1 VSGDWRNNGGTFNHS
16 SEVEFDGGDGQKIS
30 GSAFCNVTFGGT
42 GTKYLGGI
50 INVSGWLKIDSL
62 ATFDVGPEDDDAYYN
77 ITVGSHWYNNI
88 MSPDVNWIGA
98 IVKLVLSLLLGATI
112 GMERRRKGQIAG
124 LRTFALISM
133 GATLAMLI
141 SIYIPQEYMGLKNGD
156 PGRIAAQV
164 VSGVGFLGAGAIIQM
179 KGSVRGL
186 TTAAG
191 IWMTACIGLAVGAG
205 MYLIS
210 IITTLL
216 IIFILVNIERIEQR
230 HNFLWESKI
239 IRVKMHGILDDIQP
253 LRDTI
258 NSNDIHISDEFMKF
272 DYENEFTIV
281 NFMVRSNTHVN
292 VPSLFKEIKR
302 LGDPISITITN
313 EMNM

>member
-1 VSGDWRNNGGTFNHS
+1 MLQDIYN
-16 SEVEFDGGDGQKIS
+16 D
-30 GSAFCNVTFGGT
+30 
-42 GTKYLGGI
+42 I
-50 INVSGWLKIDSL
+50 I
-62 ATFDVGPEDDDAYYN
+62 
-77 ITVGSHWYNNI
+77 
-88 MSPDVNWIGA
+88 SPDVNMAGSIT
-98 IVKLVLSLLLGATI
+98 KLVLSLVLGAVI
-112 GMERRRKGQIAG
+112 GIERRRKGQIAG

-210 IITTLL
+210 IIATLL
-216 IIFILVNIERIEQR
+216 IIFILVNIERIELR

-239 IRVKMHGILDDIQP
+239 IRIKVHGIVDNIQSIRDIIESSDV
-253 LRDTI
+253 R
-258 NSNDIHISDEFMKF
+258 ISDEFMK
-272 DYENEFTIV
+272 YEYDNQLTII
-281 NFMVRSNTHVN
+281 NFMVRSKSGIE
-292 VPSLFKEIKR
+292 VPVLFKQIKESSNAV
-302 LGDPISITITN
+302 SITLTN
-313 EMNM
+313 ELNM

>member
-1 VSGDWRNNGGTFNHS
+1 MLDYIYQN
-16 SEVEFDGGDGQKIS
+16 
-30 GSAFCNVTFGGT
+30 
-42 GTKYLGGI
+42 I
-50 INVSGWLKIDSL
+50 I
-62 ATFDVGPEDDDAYYN
+62 
-77 ITVGSHWYNNI
+77 
-88 MSPDVNWIGA
+88 SPDVNLIGA
-98 IVKLVLSLLLGATI
+98 VTKLVLSLLLGAVI

-141 SIYIPQEYMGLKNGD
+141 SIYIPQEYLGLKNGD

-210 IITTLL
+210 IIATLL
-216 IIFILVNIERIEQR
+216 IIFILVNIERIELR

-239 IRVKMHGILDDIQP
+239 IRVKVHGILNDIQAV
-253 LRDTI
+253 RDI
-258 NSNDIHISDEFMKF
+258 LESNDIHISDEYMKY
-272 DYENEFTIV
+272 DYDNQLTIV
-281 NFMVRSNTHVN
+281 NFMVRSKGNID
-292 VPSLFKEIKR
+292 VPSMFNDIKEKSNAV
-302 LGDPISITITN
+302 SITLTN

>member
-1 VSGDWRNNGGTFNHS
+1 MLQDIYNS
-16 SEVEFDGGDGQKIS
+16 
-30 GSAFCNVTFGGT
+30 
-42 GTKYLGGI
+42 I
-50 INVSGWLKIDSL
+50 I
-62 ATFDVGPEDDDAYYN
+62 
-77 ITVGSHWYNNI
+77 
-88 MSPDVNWIGA
+88 SPDVNWVGA

-124 LRTFALISM
+124 LRTLALISM

-216 IIFILVNIERIEQR
+216 IIFILVNIELIEQR

-253 LRDTI
+253 LRDTLA
-258 NSNDIHISDEFMKF
+258 SNDVHISDEFMKF
-272 DYENEFTIV
+272 DYENCFTIV
-281 NFMVRSNTHVN
+281 NFMIRTPNQVN
-292 VPSLFKEIKR
+292 VPALFKEIKQQ
-302 LGDPISITITN
+302 GDPISITITN

>member
-1 VSGDWRNNGGTFNHS
+1 MLQDIYNS
-16 SEVEFDGGDGQKIS
+16 
-30 GSAFCNVTFGGT
+30 
-42 GTKYLGGI
+42 I
-50 INVSGWLKIDSL
+50 I
-62 ATFDVGPEDDDAYYN
+62 
-77 ITVGSHWYNNI
+77 
-88 MSPDVNWIGA
+88 SPDVNWVGA

-216 IIFILVNIERIEQR
+216 IIFILVNIELIEQR

-239 IRVKMHGILDDIQP
+239 IRLKAHGIVTNVQQCRDILASHNVTSGDEYIKYDYSSQH
-253 LRDTI
+253 TI
-258 NSNDIHISDEFMKF
+258 I
-272 DYENEFTIV
+272 
-281 NFMVRSNTHVN
+281 NFMVRT
-292 VPSLFKEIKR
+292 KETVDIPAIFNE
-302 LGDPISITITN
+302 LHEAIDAISITLTN
-313 EMNM
+313 ELNL

>member
-1 VSGDWRNNGGTFNHS
+1 MLQDIYN
-16 SEVEFDGGDGQKIS
+16 D
-30 GSAFCNVTFGGT
+30 
-42 GTKYLGGI
+42 I
-50 INVSGWLKIDSL
+50 I
-62 ATFDVGPEDDDAYYN
+62 
-77 ITVGSHWYNNI
+77 
-88 MSPDVNWIGA
+88 SPDVNLIGA
-98 IVKLVLSLLLGATI
+98 VTKLVLSLLLGAII
-112 GMERRRKGQIAG
+112 GIERRRKGQIAG

-191 IWMTACIGLAVGAG
+191 IWMTACIGLAVGSG

-210 IITTLL
+210 IIATLL
-216 IIFILVNIERIEQR
+216 IIFILVNIERIELQ
-230 HNFLWESKI
+230 HNFMWESKI
-239 IRVKMHGILDDIQP
+239 IRVKVHGIIDNIQA
-253 LRDTI
+253 LRDI
-258 NSNDIHISDEFMKF
+258 IASKDVHISDEFMKF
-272 DYENEFTIV
+272 DYENKFTIV
-281 NFMVRSNTHVN
+281 NFMVRSKSDADVLA
-292 VPSLFKEIKR
+292 LFKAIQENSN
-302 LGDPISITITN
+302 PISITLTN

>member
-1 VSGDWRNNGGTFNHS
+1 MLRKDTDFYHYWLH
-16 SEVEFDGGDGQKIS
+16 E
-30 GSAFCNVTFGGT
+30 
-42 GTKYLGGI
+42 
-50 INVSGWLKIDSL
+50 WLKTANFAL
-62 ATFDVGPEDDDAYYN
+62 ETFKRKTMLDNIYN
-77 ITVGSHWYNNI
+77 QII
-88 MSPDVNWIGA
+88 SPDVTIVGA
-98 IVKLVLSLLLGATI
+98 IVKLVLSLVLGAII
-112 GMERRRKGQIAG
+112 GIERRRKGQKAG

-141 SIYIPQEYMGLKNGD
+141 SIYIPQVYLGLKNGD

-216 IIFILVNIERIEQR
+216 IIFILVNIERLEQR
-230 HNFLWESKI
+230 YNFLWESKI
-239 IRVKMHGILDDIQP
+239 IRVKVHGILDDIQP
-253 LRDTI
+253 IRDI
-258 NSNDIHISDEFMKF
+258 IESNDIHISDEFMKY
-272 DYENEFTIV
+272 DYDAPHTIV
-281 NFMVRSNTHVN
+281 NFMVRSKNSVN
-292 VPSLFKEIKR
+292 VPGMFNAIKER
-302 LGDPISITITN
+302 SNAISITITN